1 MENEFELWLK
11 TQDQEYQIKKQKI
24 EKIKNIYEF
33 VGIFIGFWLRPTTI
47 PITLYILQQIF

>member
-11 TQDQEYQIKKQKI
+11 TQEQEYQIKKQKI
-24 EKIKNIYEF
+24 ENISKF
-33 VGIFIGFWLRPTTI
+33 VGDFIGFWLRPTTI